1 MGKPLGH
8 PSNPCEI
15 MSRMSPGTLQELVAD
30 VVAAGTR
37 QAPRQP
43 TFTERGLSCW
53 DRGTPTPPPHPQPL
67 EIAVQPPL
75 RHAGLVV
82 NAALKP

>member
-1 MGKPLGH
+1 MGRPATIKTPGGDGEAPLAH

-15 MSRMSPGTLQELVAD
+15 LSRMSPGTLQELVAD

-37 QAPRQP
+37 QAAKAA
-43 TFTERGLSCW
+43 
-53 DRGTPTPPPHPQPL
+53 DPHSHQL
-67 EIAVQPPL
+67 EIAVQPPW
-75 RHAGLVV
+75 RNASLVV